1 MYLEHSKEIECSIK
15 FGINDGFN
23 LLWRS
28 NVFATS
34 AKEFYLMVNQL
45 FQSPLEI

>member
-1 MYLEHSKEIECSIK
+1 MYLELALDRAQTDSCPC
-15 FGINDGFN
+15 FN

-28 NVFATS
+28 NVFGTPGVLADWKDDT
-34 AKEFYLMVNQL
+34 L

>member
-1 MYLEHSKEIECSIK
+1 MYLELAARSPCGVPKSC
-15 FGINDGFN
+15 FN

-28 NVFATS
+28 NVFGTRRESYIATNEI
-34 AKEFYLMVNQL
+34 K